1 MEIFHVPQHN
11 QVDLSSV
18 MHMFD
23 LVSIETGLTDFK
35 KTKKI
40 NKFTHWELSNEGL
53 PFTVSSSLVFTVAFF
68 KNQAIYTVAH

>member
-35 KTKKI
+35 KTNKKF
-40 NKFTHWELSNEGL
+40 NL
-53 PFTVSSSLVFTVAFF
+53 PIGSFQIKGFHSQF
-68 KNQAIYTVAH
+68 HHR